1 MKVIKVLQTIILL
14 IVTTIFCLTSYLLLN
29 PQIKKQ
35 LTINSFNNNIEGM
48 EAIAHEWNS
57 LNYTYMFTDKE
68 KYEAGLIV
76 TGYKPNENIS
86 VVNCKYDLENLLINK
101 KYKCIMKNNNA
112 VFFTKYASLGNGYG
126 IAFSEDGNKPKN
138 EFILSSEKIDSSDK
152 WYFYITR

>member
-1 MKVIKVLQTIILL
+1 MKVIKVLQIIILSV
-14 IVTTIFCLTSYLLLN
+14 VTTIFCLTSYLLLN

>member
-35 LTINSFNNNIEGM
+35 LTVNSFKNDAESM
-48 EAIAHEWNS
+48 EAIAREWNS

-68 KYEAGLIV
+68 KFEAGLIV
-76 TGYKPNENIS
+76 TGYNPNENIS
-86 VVNCKYDLENLLINK
+86 VANCKYNLENLLINK
-101 KYKCIMKNNNA
+101 KYKYIMKSNNA

-126 IAFSEDGNKPKN
+126 IAFSEDGNKPQN
-138 EFILSSEKIDSSDK
+138 EFILSSEKTDSSGK
-152 WYFYITR
+152 WYFYIMR